1 MRKEEAAMEEQKERQ
16 RYEKPELE
24 RLDGLQTV
32 AVQAGGGCG
41 CSSGKKPI

>member
-1 MRKEEAAMEEQKERQ
+1 MEERNEKRQ
-16 RYEKPELE
+16 YEKPELE

-41 CSSGKKPI
+41 CSSGKIVKK